1 MPKLPSLTLNRRLK
15 APASLVYAA
24 WTEPEKMMRWYC
36 PADSEVLYAESSAK
50 VGGKYRVIMRT
61 PDGVKHVT
69 SGEFLEVVPNEKLV
83 FTWGW
88 DSEPGI
94 RSQVTVSLVEAEGE
108 TDLTLLHEQLPTVPS
123 RDGHLE
129 GWTGALA
136 NLAVALESF

>member
-1 MPKLPSLTLNRRLK
+1 MSTLPSLTLNRRLK
-15 APASLVYAA
+15 APARLVYAA
-24 WTEPEKMMRWYC
+24 WTQPDKMMRWFC
-36 PADSEVLYAESSAK
+36 PADSEVLYAEASPK

-69 SGEFLEVVPNEKLV
+69 SGEYIEVILDEKLV

-94 RSQVTVSLVEAEGE
+94 RSQVTVSLKETDGE
-108 TDLTLLHEQLPTVPS
+108 TELTLFHEQLPTTIS

-136 NLAVALESF
+136 NLAVALEAD